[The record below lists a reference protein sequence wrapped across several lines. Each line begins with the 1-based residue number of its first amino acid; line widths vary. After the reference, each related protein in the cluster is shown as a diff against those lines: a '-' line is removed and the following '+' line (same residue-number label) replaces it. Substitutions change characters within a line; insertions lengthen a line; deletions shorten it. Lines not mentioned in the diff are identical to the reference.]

1 MNTNEPPRIF
11 DNTLNSQSNTDA
23 VAKNFVANVFSWMTI
38 GLLLTAFVAWYSA
51 STGIYLQLVGSGGI
65 MRWVILLAPFGFI
78 IAMNAGLQKYSATT
92 LTTMFLAFSATMG
105 LSLGSVFLMYSI
117 GSISQVFV
125 ITAGTF
131 AVMAFAG
138 YTTSMDLSKFGSLL
152 FMALIGIIIASIVNW
167 FMQSGMM
174 DFIIS
179 IAGVLVFTGLVAYDT
194 QRIKRIGAG
203 VEYGTAGATKLA
215 ILAAV
220 SLYLNF
226 INLFLF
232 LLRLLGGR
240 D

>member
-1 MNTNEPPRIF
+1 MMNTNQPHIRF
-11 DNTLNSQSNTDA
+11 DSVSQTESSDI
-23 VAKNFVANVFSWMTI
+23 AKNFLAQVFSWMTI

-51 STGIYLQLVGSGGI
+51 SSGMYQQLVGSGGL
-65 MRWVILLAPFGFI
+65 MSWVIILAPFAFI
-78 IAMNAGLQKYSATT
+78 IAMNVGLQKYSATT
-92 LTTMFLAFSATMG
+92 LTMLFLAFSATMG
-105 LSLGSVFLMYSI
+105 ISLGSVFLMYPI
-117 GSISQVFV
+117 GSITQVFV

-131 AVMAFAG
+131 GVMAFAG

-179 IAGVLVFTGLVAYDT
+179 LVGVLVFTGLVAYDT
-194 QRIKRIGAG
+194 QRMKRIGAG
-203 VEYGTAGATKLA
+203 IEYGSAGATKLA
-215 ILAAV
+215 ILGAV

>member
-11 DNTLNSQSNTDA
+11 DNTLDSQSNTDA
-23 VAKNFVANVFSWMTI
+23 VTKNFVANVFSWMTI

>member
-1 MNTNEPPRIF
+1 MNTNQPPRIF
-11 DNTLNSQSNTDA
+11 DDA
-23 VAKNFVANVFSWMTI
+23 HATAEGSLAKNFVANVFSWMVV
-38 GLLLTAFVAWYSA
+38 GLLLTAFVASYAA
-51 STGIYLQLVGSGGI
+51 SSGLYEQLVGSGGL
-65 MRWVILLAPFGFI
+65 MMWVILLSPFAFI
-78 IAMNAGLQKYSATT
+78 IAMNAGLQKFSATT
-92 LTTMFLAFSATMG
+92 LTLLFLAFSAVMG
-105 LSLGSVFLMYSI
+105 LSLSSVFLVYSM
-117 GSISQVFV
+117 GSITQVFL

-138 YTTSMDLSKFGSLL
+138 YTTRVDLSKFGALL
-152 FMALIGIIIASIVNW
+152 FMALIGIIIASVVNF
-167 FMQSGMM
+167 FMQSSMM

-179 IAGVLVFTGLVAYDT
+179 VGGVLVFTGLTAYDT

-226 INLFLF
+226 VNLFLF

-240 D
+240 N

>member
-1 MNTNEPPRIF
+1 MNTNQPHIRF
-11 DNTLNSQSNTDA
+11 DNVSQTESSDI
-23 VAKNFVANVFSWMTI
+23 AKNFLAQVFSWMTI

-51 STGIYLQLVGSGGI
+51 SSGMYQQLVGSGGL
-65 MRWVILLAPFGFI
+65 MSWVIILAPFAFI
-78 IAMNAGLQKYSATT
+78 IAMNVGLQKYSATT
-92 LTTMFLAFSATMG
+92 LTMLFLAFSATMG
-105 LSLGSVFLMYSI
+105 ISLGSVFLMYPI
-117 GSISQVFV
+117 GSITQVFV

-131 AVMAFAG
+131 GVMALAG

-179 IAGVLVFTGLVAYDT
+179 LVGVLIFTGLVAYDT
-194 QRIKRIGAG
+194 QRLKRIGAG
-203 VEYGTAGATKLA
+203 VEYGSAGATKLA
-215 ILAAV
+215 ILGAV

>member
-1 MNTNEPPRIF
+1 V
-11 DNTLNSQSNTDA
+11 L
-23 VAKNFVANVFSWMTI
+23 
-38 GLLLTAFVAWYSA
+38 
-51 STGIYLQLVGSGGI
+51 
-65 MRWVILLAPFGFI
+65 
-78 IAMNAGLQKYSATT
+78 
-92 LTTMFLAFSATMG
+92 FLAFSGVMG
-105 LSLGSVFLMYSI
+105 LSLSSVFLVYSM
-117 GSISQVFV
+117 GSITQVFL

-138 YTTSMDLSKFGSLL
+138 YTTSVDLSKFGALL
-152 FMALIGIIIASIVNW
+152 FMALIGIIIASVVN
-167 FMQSGMM
+167 FFTQSDNPMM

-179 IAGVLVFTGLVAYDT
+179 VGGVLVFTGLTAYDT

-226 INLFLF
+226 VNLFLF

-240 D
+240 N

>member
-1 MNTNEPPRIF
+1 MNTNQPRIRF
-11 DNTLNSQSNTDA
+11 DSVSQTESSDIA
-23 VAKNFVANVFSWMTI
+23 RNFLAQVFSWMTI

-51 STGIYLQLVGSGGI
+51 SSGMYQQLVVSGGL
-65 MRWVILLAPFGFI
+65 MRWVIILAPFAFI
-78 IAMNAGLQKYSATT
+78 IAMNVGLQKYSATT
-92 LTTMFLAFSATMG
+92 LTMLFLAFSATMG
-105 LSLGSVFLMYSI
+105 ISLGSVFLMYPI
-117 GSISQVFV
+117 GSITQVFV

-131 AVMAFAG
+131 GVMAFAG

-179 IAGVLVFTGLVAYDT
+179 LVGVLVFTGLVAYDT
-194 QRIKRIGAG
+194 QRMKRIGAG
-203 VEYGTAGATKLA
+203 IEYGSAGATKLA
-215 ILAAV
+215 ILGAV

>member
-1 MNTNEPPRIF
+1 MNTNQPPVSF
-11 DNTLNSQSNTDA
+11 DTLSQTETSEI
-23 VAKNFVANVFSWMTI
+23 AKNFLAHVFSWMTI

-51 STGIYLQLVGSGGI
+51 SSGLYLQLVGSGGL
-65 MRWVILLAPFGFI
+65 MSWVIILAPFAFI
-78 IAMNAGLQKYSATT
+78 IAMNVGLQKYSATT
-92 LTTMFLAFSATMG
+92 LTMMFLAFSATMG
-105 LSLGSVFLMYSI
+105 ISLGSVFLMYPI
-117 GSISQVFV
+117 GSITQVFV

-131 AVMAFAG
+131 GVMAFAG

-179 IAGVLVFTGLVAYDT
+179 LVGVLVFTGLVAYDT
-194 QRIKRIGAG
+194 QRMKRIGAG
-203 VEYGTAGATKLA
+203 IEYGSAGATKLA
-215 ILAAV
+215 ILGAV

>member
-1 MNTNEPPRIF
+1 MMNTNQPHIRF
-11 DNTLNSQSNTDA
+11 DNVSQTESSDI
-23 VAKNFVANVFSWMTI
+23 AKNFLAQVFSWMTI

-51 STGIYLQLVGSGGI
+51 SSGMYQQLVGSGGL
-65 MRWVILLAPFGFI
+65 MSWVIILAPFAFI
-78 IAMNAGLQKYSATT
+78 IAMNVGLQKYSATT
-92 LTTMFLAFSATMG
+92 LTMLFLAFSATMG
-105 LSLGSVFLMYSI
+105 ISLGSVFLMYPI
-117 GSISQVFV
+117 GSITQVFV

-131 AVMAFAG
+131 GVMALAG

-179 IAGVLVFTGLVAYDT
+179 LVGVLIFTGLVAYDT
-194 QRIKRIGAG
+194 QRLKRIGAG
-203 VEYGTAGATKLA
+203 VEYGSAGATKLA
-215 ILAAV
+215 ILGAV

>member
-11 DNTLNSQSNTDA
+11 DNTLDSQSNTDA

-152 FMALIGIIIASIVNW
+152 FMALIGIIIASIVNG

>member
-11 DNTLNSQSNTDA
+11 DNTLDSQSNTDA

>member
-11 DNTLNSQSNTDA
+11 DNTLDSQSNTDA

-51 STGIYLQLVGSGGI
+51 STGIYLLLVGSGGI

-131 AVMAFAG
+131 AGMAFAG

>member
-1 MNTNEPPRIF
+1 MNINQPPRIF
-11 DNTLNSQSNTDA
+11 DDA
-23 VAKNFVANVFSWMTI
+23 HATAEGSLAKNFVANVFSWMVV
-38 GLLLTAFVAWYSA
+38 GLLITGFVASYA
-51 STGIYLQLVGSGGI
+51 GIPGGLYEQLVGSGGL
-65 MRWVILLAPFGFI
+65 MMWVILLSPFAFI
-78 IAMNAGLQKYSATT
+78 IAMNAGLQKFSATT
-92 LTTMFLAFSATMG
+92 LTLLFLAFSGVMG
-105 LSLGSVFLMYSI
+105 LSLSSVFLVYSM
-117 GSISQVFV
+117 GSITQVFL

-138 YTTSMDLSKFGSLL
+138 YTTSVDLSKFGALL
-152 FMALIGIIIASIVNW
+152 FMALIGIIIASVVNF
-167 FMQSGMM
+167 FMKSSMM

-179 IAGVLVFTGLVAYDT
+179 VGGVLVFTGLTAYDT

-226 INLFLF
+226 VNLFLF

-240 D
+240 N

>member
-11 DNTLNSQSNTDA
+11 DNTLDSQQNTDS

-179 IAGVLVFTGLVAYDT
+179 IAGVLIFTGLVAYDT

>member
-1 MNTNEPPRIF
+1 
-11 DNTLNSQSNTDA
+11 
-23 VAKNFVANVFSWMTI
+23 
-38 GLLLTAFVAWYSA
+38 
-51 STGIYLQLVGSGGI
+51 
-65 MRWVILLAPFGFI
+65 
-78 IAMNAGLQKYSATT
+78 
-92 LTTMFLAFSATMG
+92 
-105 LSLGSVFLMYSI
+105 
-117 GSISQVFV
+117 
-125 ITAGTF
+125 
-131 AVMAFAG
+131 
-138 YTTSMDLSKFGSLL
+138 
-152 FMALIGIIIASIVNW
+152 MALIGIIIASVVNW
-167 FMQSGMM
+167 FMHSAMM

-179 IAGVLVFTGLVAYDT
+179 VAGVLIFTGLVAYDT

>member
-1 MNTNEPPRIF
+1 MNINQPPRIF
-11 DNTLNSQSNTDA
+11 DDA
-23 VAKNFVANVFSWMTI
+23 HVTAEGSLAKNFVANVFSWMVV
-38 GLLLTAFVAWYSA
+38 GLLITGFVASYAA
-51 STGIYLQLVGSGGI
+51 SSDLYEQLVGSGGL
-65 MRWVILLAPFGFI
+65 MMWVILLAPFAFI
-78 IAMNAGLQKYSATT
+78 IAMNAGLQKFSATT
-92 LTTMFLAFSATMG
+92 LTVLFVAFSGVMG
-105 LSLGSVFLMYSI
+105 LSLSSVFLVYSM
-117 GSISQVFV
+117 GSITQVFL

-138 YTTSMDLSKFGSLL
+138 YTTSVDLSKFGALL
-152 FMALIGIIIASIVNW
+152 FMALIGIIIASVVN
-167 FMQSGMM
+167 FFTQSDNPMM

-179 IAGVLVFTGLVAYDT
+179 VGGVLVFTGLTAYDT

-226 INLFLF
+226 VNLFLF

-240 D
+240 N

>member
-1 MNTNEPPRIF
+1 MNTNQPPRIF
-11 DNTLNSQSNTDA
+11 DKTFVPADGAL
-23 VAKNFVANVFSWMTI
+23 AKNFVANVFSWMVV
-38 GLLLTAFVAWYSA
+38 GLLITAFIAWYAA
-51 STGIYLQLVGSGGI
+51 STGLYMQIVGSGGI
-65 MRWVILLAPFGFI
+65 MRWVILLSPFAFI

-92 LTTMFLAFSATMG
+92 LTMLFLAFSGVMG
-105 LSLGSVFLMYSI
+105 LSLSSVFLMYSM
-117 GSISQVFV
+117 GSITQVFV

-131 AVMAFAG
+131 GVMAFAG
-138 YTTSMDLSKFGSLL
+138 YTTSIDLSKMGSLL
-152 FMALIGIIIASIVNW
+152 FMALIGVIIASIVNW
-167 FMQSGMM
+167 FMQSSMM

-179 IAGVLVFTGLVAYDT
+179 VGGVLIFTGLVAYDT

-226 INLFLF
+226 VNLFLF

>member
-1 MNTNEPPRIF
+1 MNTNQPHIRF
-11 DNTLNSQSNTDA
+11 DSVSQTESSDIA
-23 VAKNFVANVFSWMTI
+23 RNFLAQVFSWMTI

-51 STGIYLQLVGSGGI
+51 SSGMYQQLVVSGGL
-65 MRWVILLAPFGFI
+65 MRWVIILAPFAFI
-78 IAMNAGLQKYSATT
+78 IAMNVGLQKYSATT
-92 LTTMFLAFSATMG
+92 LTMLFLAFSATMG
-105 LSLGSVFLMYSI
+105 ISLGSVFLMYPI
-117 GSISQVFV
+117 GSITQVFV

-131 AVMAFAG
+131 GVMAFAG

-179 IAGVLVFTGLVAYDT
+179 LVGVLVFTGLVAYDT
-194 QRIKRIGAG
+194 QRMKRIGAG
-203 VEYGTAGATKLA
+203 IEYGSAGATKLA
-215 ILAAV
+215 ILGAV

>member
-11 DNTLNSQSNTDA
+11 DNNLDSQSNTDA
-23 VAKNFVANVFSWMTI
+23 VTKNFVANVFSWMTI

-174 DFIIS
+174 DFVIS

>member
-1 MNTNEPPRIF
+1 MMNTNQPHIRF
-11 DNTLNSQSNTDA
+11 DNVSQTESSDI
-23 VAKNFVANVFSWMTI
+23 AKNFLAQVFSWMTI

-51 STGIYLQLVGSGGI
+51 SSGMYQQLVGSGGL
-65 MRWVILLAPFGFI
+65 MSWVIILAPFAFI
-78 IAMNAGLQKYSATT
+78 IAMNVGLQKYSATT
-92 LTTMFLAFSATMG
+92 LTMLFLAFSATMG
-105 LSLGSVFLMYSI
+105 ISLGSVFLMYPI
-117 GSISQVFV
+117 GSITQVFV

-131 AVMAFAG
+131 GVMALAG

-179 IAGVLVFTGLVAYDT
+179 LMGVLIFTGLVAYDT
-194 QRIKRIGAG
+194 QRLKRIGAG
-203 VEYGTAGATKLA
+203 VEYGSAGATKLA
-215 ILAAV
+215 ILGAV

>member
-1 MNTNEPPRIF
+1 MNTNQPPRII
-11 DNTLNSQSNTDA
+11 DDA
-23 VAKNFVANVFSWMTI
+23 YAPAEGSLAKNFVANVFSWMVA
-38 GLLLTAFVAWYSA
+38 GLLITAFVASYAA
-51 STGIYLQLVGSGGI
+51 SSGLYQQLIGSGGI
-65 MRWVILLAPFGFI
+65 MMWVILLSPFAFI
-78 IAMNAGLQKYSATT
+78 IAMNAGLQKFSATT
-92 LTTMFLAFSATMG
+92 LTMLFLAFSGVMG
-105 LSLGSVFLMYSI
+105 LSLSSVFIVYSL
-117 GSISQVFV
+117 GSIYQVFI

-138 YTTSMDLSKFGSLL
+138 YTTSVDLSKFGALL
-152 FMALIGIIIASIVNW
+152 FMALIGIIIASVVNW
-167 FMQSGMM
+167 FMQSSMM

-179 IAGVLVFTGLVAYDT
+179 VGGVLVFTGLTAYDT

-226 INLFLF
+226 VNLFLF

-240 D
+240 N